1 MRIKTPPSVAEAE
14 AELSAEELIALL
26 AQHSASDSKYLHA
39 G

>member
-1 MRIKTPPSVAEAE
+1 MRTKTPPSVAE